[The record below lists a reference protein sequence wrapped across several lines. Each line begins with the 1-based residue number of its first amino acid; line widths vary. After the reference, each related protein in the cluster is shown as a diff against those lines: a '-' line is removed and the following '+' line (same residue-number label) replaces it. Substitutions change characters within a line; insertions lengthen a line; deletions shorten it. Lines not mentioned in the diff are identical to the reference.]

1 MNLENN
7 FFVKILRT
15 VTSVD
20 FHNSFEL
27 ILDLFT
33 ISEILK
39 VQNVIFKLK
48 ENNAKGQRRG
58 SLATL
63 PPYTKFI
70 PDMRGPQLHV
80 PKEFLSHF
88 SPFLI
93 E

>member
-7 FFVKILRT
+7 IFFKILRT
-15 VTSVD
+15 VTSVN

-27 ILDLFT
+27 ISDLFT

-58 SLATL
+58 SLA
-63 PPYTKFI
+63 
-70 PDMRGPQLHV
+70 RHV
-80 PKEFLSHF
+80 GSTTPHT
-88 SPFLI
+88 
-93 E
+93 